1 MYVGGQ
7 RLSLMAAETRH
18 RMRFALIPAAAAA
31 LLWTSYS
38 SAAPIGDPRPC
49 NRHCEIQ
56 RFLDQNVGI
65 RLDKPVTLADLRK
78 FAKVVSENT
87 TKVGTH
93 GLSDTIYVFR
103 YPGLEVWAEVTAE
116 NSVLIR
122 NIDLTGGSY
131 RMAFNIKLGPIED
144 GRDIDTVLGPPT
156 ETRRPAGKPVRWVYQ
171 NLEGTAM
178 VVFERMDNAIVG
190 VHWDYSP
197 GD

>member
-1 MYVGGQ
+1 
-7 RLSLMAAETRH
+7 
-18 RMRFALIPAAAAA
+18 MRTALVTAVTAVFAGA
-31 LLWTSYS
+31 SYS
-38 SAAPIGDPRPC
+38 SAAPISDPRPC
-49 NRHCEIQ
+49 SRTCEIQ

-93 GLSDTIYVFR
+93 GLSDTMYIFR
-103 YPGLEVWAEVTAE
+103 YAGLEVRAEVTAE
-116 NSVLIR
+116 NAVLIQ

-131 RMAFNIKLGPIED
+131 RMAFNIKLGAIE
-144 GRDIDTVLGPPT
+144 GPHDIDFVLGPPT
-156 ETRRPAGKPVRWVYQ
+156 ETRRPAGKPVRLVYQ

-178 VVFERMDNAIVG
+178 VVFERTDNAIVG